1 MESAPALPSQERR
14 RDAAATRR
22 RLLDA
27 ARDLFAERGYEATT
41 VRSIAARAGVN
52 QALLFRY
59 FGSKQGL
66 LTEVLA
72 QGGLEQVRAT
82 PPEELF
88 EAALRSMLTRS
99 GGGGTGDRSLEVYLR
114 SIGRGDEAAG
124 TLRELGEEYQKAL
137 AGLSGTAD
145 GELRADLAMAWLL
158 GIGLMRTVVAREPLA
173 GAEPDD
179 VCRLVLGTL
188 DHLWSAPERDGPER
202 DGAERDGAGRDAA
215 GEPAGGDVARGPAG
229 GVPGDVPGGVAWDG
243 VRDVPGPGPGA

>member
-1 MESAPALPSQERR
+1 MESAPAPPSQERR

-22 RLLDA
+22 RLLEA
-27 ARDLFAERGYEATT
+27 GRDLFAEHGYEGTT
-41 VRSIAARAGVN
+41 VRTIAERAGVN

-72 QGGLEQVRAT
+72 EGGLEQLRST

-99 GGGGTGDRSLEVYLR
+99 AGDTDDRTLEVYLR

-137 AGLSGTAD
+137 SGLSGTVD
-145 GELRADLAMAWLL
+145 GALRADLAMAWLL

-173 GAEPDD
+173 DADPDD
-179 VCRLVLGTL
+179 VCRLVLGAL
-188 DHLWSAPERDGPER
+188 DHLWAAPERRQG
-202 DGAERDGAGRDAA
+202 
-215 GEPAGGDVARGPAG
+215 
-229 GVPGDVPGGVAWDG
+229 
-243 VRDVPGPGPGA
+243 GPGERE

>member
-1 MESAPALPSQERR
+1 MESAPAPPSGERR

-22 RLLDA
+22 RLLEA
-27 ARDLFAERGYEATT
+27 ARDLFAERGYEGTT
-41 VRSIAARAGVN
+41 VRSIAERAGAN

-72 QGGLEQVRAT
+72 QGGLEQLRAT

-99 GGGGTGDRSLEVYLR
+99 AAGGAGDRSLEVYLR

-124 TLRELGEEYQKAL
+124 TLRELGEEYQSVL
-137 AGLSGTAD
+137 AGLSGTED
-145 GELRADLAMAWLL
+145 GALRADLAMAWLL

-173 GAEPDD
+173 GADPDD

-188 DHLWSAPERDGPER
+188 RHLWSAP
-202 DGAERDGAGRDAA
+202 AE
-215 GEPAGGDVARGPAG
+215 
-229 GVPGDVPGGVAWDG
+229 
-243 VRDVPGPGPGA
+243 

>member
-1 MESAPALPSQERR
+1 MEPAPVPPSGERR

-22 RLLDA
+22 RLLEA
-27 ARDLFAERGYEATT
+27 ARDLFAERGYEGTT
-41 VRSIAARAGVN
+41 VRSIAERAGAN

-66 LTEVLA
+66 LAEVVA

-88 EAALRSMLTRS
+88 ETALRSMLTRS
-99 GGGGTGDRSLEVYLR
+99 AVGGAGDRSLEVYLR

-124 TLRELGEEYQKAL
+124 TLRELGEEYQGAL
-137 AGLSGTAD
+137 AGLSGTED
-145 GELRADLAMAWLL
+145 GALRADLAMAWLL

-173 GAEPDD
+173 CADPDD

-188 DHLWSAPERDGPER
+188 GHLWSAP
-202 DGAERDGAGRDAA
+202 AE
-215 GEPAGGDVARGPAG
+215 
-229 GVPGDVPGGVAWDG
+229 
-243 VRDVPGPGPGA
+243 

>member
-1 MESAPALPSQERR
+1 MESAPALPSQQRRRDAAATPRRDAAATPR

-27 ARDLFAERGYEATT
+27 AHDLFAEQGYEATT

-72 QGGLEQVRAT
+72 QGGLEQLRAT

-88 EAALRSMLTRS
+88 ETALRSMLTRS
-99 GGGGTGDRSLEVYLR
+99 AGDSGDRTLEVYLR

-137 AGLSGTAD
+137 SGLSGTAD
-145 GELRADLAMAWLL
+145 GALRADLAMAWLL

-179 VCRLVLGTL
+179 VCRLVLGAL
-188 DHLWSAPERDGPER
+188 GHLWSAPEQER
-202 DGAERDGAGRDAA
+202 EQ
-215 GEPAGGDVARGPAG
+215 E
-229 GVPGDVPGGVAWDG
+229 
-243 VRDVPGPGPGA
+243 PGARERQG

>member
-1 MESAPALPSQERR
+1 MESAPAPPSGERR

-22 RLLDA
+22 RLLEA
-27 ARDLFAERGYEATT
+27 ARDLFAERGYEGTT
-41 VRSIAARAGVN
+41 VRSIAERAGVN

-72 QGGLEQVRAT
+72 QGGLEQLRAT

-88 EAALRSMLTRS
+88 ETALRSMLTRS
-99 GGGGTGDRSLEVYLR
+99 AAGGAGDRSLEVYLR

-124 TLRELGEEYQKAL
+124 TLRELGEEYQSVL
-137 AGLSGTAD
+137 AGLSGTED
-145 GELRADLAMAWLL
+145 GALRADLAMAWLL

-173 GAEPDD
+173 GADPDD

-188 DHLWSAPERDGPER
+188 RHLWSAP
-202 DGAERDGAGRDAA
+202 AE
-215 GEPAGGDVARGPAG
+215 
-229 GVPGDVPGGVAWDG
+229 
-243 VRDVPGPGPGA
+243 

>member
-1 MESAPALPSQERR
+1 MESAPAPPSGERRRDAAATRR

-22 RLLDA
+22 RLLEA
-27 ARDLFAERGYEATT
+27 ARDLFAERGYEGTT
-41 VRSIAARAGVN
+41 VRSIAERAGAN

-72 QGGLEQVRAT
+72 QGGLEQLRAT

-88 EAALRSMLTRS
+88 ETALRSMLTRS
-99 GGGGTGDRSLEVYLR
+99 ADAGPGDRSLEVYLR
-114 SIGRGDEAAG
+114 SIGGGDETAG
-124 TLRELGEEYQKAL
+124 TLRELGEEYQRVL
-137 AGLSGTAD
+137 AGLSDARD
-145 GELRADLAMAWLL
+145 GALRADLAMAWLL

-188 DHLWSAPERDGPER
+188 SHLWSAPDQQP
-202 DGAERDGAGRDAA
+202 
-215 GEPAGGDVARGPAG
+215 
-229 GVPGDVPGGVAWDG
+229 
-243 VRDVPGPGPGA
+243 